1 MAVVGCKGDAY
12 LEVDGVAVFE
22 ARLHLG
28 DSVFRVPVEDVKMGD
43 AFAGEK
49 WSRHG
54 AVEPDNASKKMWF
67 QLQAAALTST
77 CRLAE
82 ADFSQ
87 KVESSQVEL
96 TVRIENASAED
107 GVHAF
112 LEGITCTLN
121 QTDVLYGQASVRY
134 LSHSL

>member
-1 MAVVGCKGDAY
+1 MANAY

-43 AFAGEK
+43 AFTGEK

-54 AVEPDNASKKMWF
+54 AVEPDNASKKMRF

-121 QTDVLYGQASVRY
+121 QTGVLYEQTSVRY
-134 LSHSL
+134 LSHSS

>member
-28 DSVFRVPVEDVKMGD
+28 DSVFRVPIEDVKVRD

-49 WSRHG
+49 WSCHG
-54 AVEPDNASKKMWF
+54 AVEPINASKKMQF

-77 CRLAE
+77 CRLAK

-87 KVESSQVEL
+87 KLESSQVEL
-96 TVRIENASAED
+96 TVRIEDASAED
-107 GVHAF
+107 GVHAL
-112 LEGITCTLN
+112 LEGITSTLN
-121 QTDVLYGQASVRY
+121 QTGVLYEQTSVRY
-134 LSHSL
+134 LSHSS

>member
-1 MAVVGCKGDAY
+1 MANAY

-28 DSVFRVPVEDVKMGD
+28 DSVFRVTVEDVKMGD
-43 AFAGEK
+43 AFTGEK

-54 AVEPDNASKKMWF
+54 AVEPDNASKKMRF

-121 QTDVLYGQASVRY
+121 QTGVLYEQTSVRY
-134 LSHSL
+134 LSHSS

>member
-1 MAVVGCKGDAY
+1 MANAY

-43 AFAGEK
+43 AFTGEK

-54 AVEPDNASKKMWF
+54 AVEPDNASKKMRF

-87 KVESSQVEL
+87 KLESSQVEL
-96 TVRIENASAED
+96 TVRIEDARAED

-112 LEGITCTLN
+112 LEGITCT
-121 QTDVLYGQASVRY
+121 
-134 LSHSL
+134 